1 MHFHVLP
8 GAWPHPGQRH
18 IELGLQEI
26 QGCRRLLQGLPVV
39 HRLNPS
45 CLLGNGS
52 ILVFLLILLGRL
64 IVLLVILDFLVIFL
78 VLLKLLEDSLFV
90 LPQVFWEV
98 LWLEMLRIQIGT
110 LCLDVDKR
118 GIYRGSWVFGL
129 CHLSMRAKLVT
140 QGLLSM
146 AQMLHISQHIR
157 LIVLVQGIILFRVD
171 ALVHLILLIVVLPVL
186 T

>member
-1 MHFHVLP
+1 V
-8 GAWPHPGQRH
+8 
-18 IELGLQEI
+18 
-26 QGCRRLLQGLPVV
+26 
-39 HRLNPS
+39 
-45 CLLGNGS
+45 
-52 ILVFLLILLGRL
+52 
-64 IVLLVILDFLVIFL
+64 
-78 VLLKLLEDSLFV
+78 LEDSLFI
-90 LPQVFWEV
+90 LPQVFREV

-110 LCLDVDKR
+110 LCLDVDQR

-129 CHLSMRAKLVT
+129 RHLSMRAKLVT

-171 ALVHLILLIVVLPVL
+171 AMVHLILLIVVLPVL